1 MLVNW
6 SLDGEKV
13 FVSHSSS
20 VFRVWDVENW
30 SCERWTHLSGMCKV
44 IKRAD
49 IRIIKVLCDLSLFYY
64 CLTI

>member
-20 VFRVWDVENW
+20 VFRVWNVENW

-44 IKRAD
+44 MLKAD
-49 IRIIKVLCDLSLFYY
+49 Y
-64 CLTI
+64 